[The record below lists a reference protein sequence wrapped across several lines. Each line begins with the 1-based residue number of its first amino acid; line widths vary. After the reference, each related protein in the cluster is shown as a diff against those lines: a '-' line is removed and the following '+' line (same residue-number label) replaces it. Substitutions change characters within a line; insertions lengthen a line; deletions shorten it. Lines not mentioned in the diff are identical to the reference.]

1 MKIDEDN
8 FITQLKY
15 KNSKALD
22 FIVEEYSNIVF
33 KIICT
38 VLNSNFHSQYV
49 EECANDVFWS
59 VWSNIDSF
67 DENKGNFKHWI
78 AAISKYKAIDYKR
91 KLFKQNNIES
101 IDDHILCG
109 DTSIEKDFIL
119 NENKEEIFEVMNYM
133 KKEDREI
140 FIRRYFLD
148 EKVENIAKILGVNR
162 NLIDKRLS
170 RGRKFLREKLILLK
184 GEIL

>member
-8 FITQLKY
+8 FIRQLKY
-15 KNSKALD
+15 RNSKALD
-22 FIVEEYSNIVF
+22 FIVDEYSNLVL
-33 KIICT
+33 KIIRT

-59 VWSNIDSF
+59 VWSNIGSF
-67 DENKGNFKHWI
+67 DEQKGNFKYWI

-91 KLFKQNNIES
+91 KLFKQNNIDS
-101 IDDHILCG
+101 IDDHILCD
-109 DTSIEKDFIL
+109 DTSIENDFIL
-119 NENKEEIFEVMNYM
+119 NENKKEIFKAINYM
-133 KKEDREI
+133 RKEDREI

-148 EKVENIAKILGVNR
+148 EKVENIANAFGVNR

-170 RGRKFLREKLILLK
+170 RGRKFLKEKLILLK

>member
-8 FITQLKY
+8 FIRQLKY
-15 KNSKALD
+15 RNSKALD
-22 FIVEEYSNIVF
+22 FIVDEYSNLVL
-33 KIICT
+33 KIIRT

-67 DENKGNFKHWI
+67 DEQKGNFKYWI

-91 KLFKQNNIES
+91 KLFKQNIIES
-101 IDDHILCG
+101 IDDHVLFD
-109 DTSIEKDFIL
+109 DTSIENNVIL
-119 NENKEEIFEVMNYM
+119 SENKEEIFQVMNDM

-148 EKVENIAKILGVNR
+148 EKVENIAKIFGVNR

>member
-8 FITQLKY
+8 FITQIKY

-22 FIVEEYSNIVF
+22 FIVEEYSNLVF
-33 KIICT
+33 KIIQT
-38 VLNSNFHSQYV
+38 VLNSSFHSQYV

-67 DENKGNFKHWI
+67 DMEKGNFKYWI

-101 IDDHILCG
+101 IDDHILFG
-109 DTSIEKDFIL
+109 DTNIENNAIL
-119 NENKEEIFEVMNYM
+119 NENKKEILEAINYM
-133 KKEDREI
+133 KKEDQEI

-148 EKVENIAKILGVNR
+148 EKVEDIAKVFSVNR

-170 RGRKFLREKLILLK
+170 RGRKFLKEKLILLK
-184 GEIL
+184 GEI

>member
-8 FITQLKY
+8 FITQIKY

-22 FIVEEYSNIVF
+22 FIVEEYSNLVF
-33 KIICT
+33 KIIHT

-67 DENKGNFKHWI
+67 DREKGNFKYWI

-101 IDDHILCG
+101 IDNHILFG
-109 DTSIEKDFIL
+109 DTNIENNAIL
-119 NENKEEIFEVMNYM
+119 NENKKEILEAMNYM
-133 KKEDREI
+133 KKEDQEI

-148 EKVENIAKILGVNR
+148 EKVEDIAKIFGVNR

-170 RGRKFLREKLILLK
+170 RGRKFLKEKLILLK
-184 GEIL
+184 GEI

>member
-1 MKIDEDN
+1 M
-8 FITQLKY
+8 
-15 KNSKALD
+15 
-22 FIVEEYSNIVF
+22 
-33 KIICT
+33 
-38 VLNSNFHSQYV
+38 
-49 EECANDVFWS
+49 
-59 VWSNIDSF
+59 WSNIDSF

-133 KKEDREI
+133 KKKI
-140 FIRRYFLD
+140 
-148 EKVENIAKILGVNR
+148 EKYL
-162 NLIDKRLS
+162 
-170 RGRKFLREKLILLK
+170 
-184 GEIL
+184 

>member
-1 MKIDEDN
+1 MKIDANN
-8 FITQLKY
+8 FIEQIKY
-15 KNSKALD
+15 KNTKALD
-22 FIVEEYSNIVF
+22 FIIDEYSNLVF
-33 KIICT
+33 KILHT
-38 VLNSNFHSQYV
+38 MLNSNFHSQYV

-59 VWSNIDSF
+59 VWNNIDSF
-67 DENKGNFKHWI
+67 DEKKGNFKHWI

-91 KLFKQNNIES
+91 KLFKQNIIES
-101 IDDHILCG
+101 IDDHVLFD
-109 DTSIEKDFIL
+109 DTSIENNVIL
-119 NENKEEIFEVMNYM
+119 SENKEEIFQVMNDM

-148 EKVENIAKILGVNR
+148 EKVENIAKIFGVNR

>member
-8 FITQLKY
+8 FIRQLKY
-15 KNSKALD
+15 RNSKALD
-22 FIVEEYSNIVF
+22 FIVDEYSNLIF
-33 KIICT
+33 RIIRT

-59 VWSNIDSF
+59 AWSNIDSF
-67 DENKGNFKHWI
+67 DEQKGNFKYWI

-101 IDDHILCG
+101 IDDHILCD
-109 DTSIEKDFIL
+109 DTSIENDFIL
-119 NENKEEIFEVMNYM
+119 NENKEEIFEAINYM
-133 KKEDREI
+133 KKKDREI

-148 EKVENIAKILGVNR
+148 EKVENIANAFGVNR

-170 RGRKFLREKLILLK
+170 RGRKFLKEKLILLK

>member
-1 MKIDEDN
+1 VKIDEDN
-8 FITQLKY
+8 FIRQLKY
-15 KNSKALD
+15 RNSKALD
-22 FIVEEYSNIVF
+22 FIVDEYSNLVL
-33 KIICT
+33 KIIRT

-49 EECANDVFWS
+49 EECANDVFWF

-67 DENKGNFKHWI
+67 DEQKGNFKYWI

-91 KLFKQNNIES
+91 KLFKQNNIDS
-101 IDDHILCG
+101 IDDHILCD
-109 DTSIEKDFIL
+109 DTSIENDFIL
-119 NENKEEIFEVMNYM
+119 NENKKEIFKVINYM

-148 EKVENIAKILGVNR
+148 EKVENIANAFGVNR

-170 RGRKFLREKLILLK
+170 RGRKFLKEKLILLK

>member
-8 FITQLKY
+8 FIRQLKY
-15 KNSKALD
+15 KDSKALD
-22 FIVEEYSNIVF
+22 FIVDEYSNLIF
-33 KIICT
+33 KIIRT

-67 DENKGNFKHWI
+67 DEQKGNFKYWI

-91 KLFKQNNIES
+91 KLFNQNNIES
-101 IDDHILCG
+101 IDDHILC
-109 DTSIEKDFIL
+109 DHTSIENDFIL
-119 NENKEEIFEVMNYM
+119 NENKEEIFEAINYM

-148 EKVENIAKILGVNR
+148 EKIESIANTFGVNR

-170 RGRKFLREKLILLK
+170 RGRKFLKEKLILLK

>member
-8 FITQLKY
+8 FITQVKH
-15 KNSKALD
+15 KNSEALD
-22 FIVEEYSNIVF
+22 FIVDEYSNIVF
-33 KIICT
+33 KIIRT
-38 VLNSNFHSQYV
+38 VLNSNFYFQYV

-101 IDDHILCG
+101 IDDHILCA
-109 DTSIEKDFIL
+109 DTSIENDFIL

-133 KKEDREI
+133 KKEDQEI

-170 RGRKFLREKLILLK
+170 RGRKFLKEKLILLK